1 MDAQRTMI
9 NYLKKALETERA
21 KVKKLRK
28 LLDLENTAVEI
39 ERILNKEDVNK
50 YKQIAV
56 DISKEY
62 MTYAREHPD
71 DSSDS
76 DSTNDDT
83 EDE

>member
-28 LLDLENTAVEI
+28 LLELENTAVEI
-39 ERILNKEDVNK
+39 ERILNKEDVQK
-50 YKQIAV
+50 YKKIAV

-62 MTYAREHPD
+62 MMYAHEHPD

-76 DSTNDDT
+76 DSTNYDT